1 MSLFDD
7 DAGWRRRKNPFDFFD
22 TDDEFERISRQ
33 IEHIMNRIFR
43 EFNYNWIKPG
53 SSFIHGFNI
62 HIGPDGRPHIE
73 QFGNRP
79 LKKSD
84 GEHVISDEREPL
96 TDIIE
101 GNEDVAVTVEIPGVE
116 KEDIDV
122 NVTEQGLE
130 IKVDNPQ
137 RKYYKHIDFPC
148 DVLPKTTKA
157 TYKNGVL
164 DIIIKRKERK
174 KDEGYRVEIE

>member
-1 MSLFDD
+1 MDFFNDD
-7 DAGWRRRKNPFDFFD
+7 GKRRRKDPFDFFGI
-22 TDDEFERISRQ
+22 DDEFD
-33 IEHIMNRIFR
+33 RIFR
-43 EFNYNWIKPG
+43 EMEHMMNRMFRDFDANWIKPG

-62 HIGPDGRPHIE
+62 HVGSDGKPHIE

-84 GEHVISDEREPL
+84 GERTISDERELL
-96 TDIIE
+96 TDVIE
-101 GNEDVAVTVEIPGVE
+101 GDEEVSLTVEIPGVE

-122 NVTEQGLE
+122 HVTDHGLE
-130 IKVDNPQ
+130 IKVDTTQ
-137 RKYYKHIDFPC
+137 RKYYKQVEFPC

-164 DIIIKRKERK
+164 DVIIKRKERK
-174 KDEGYRVEIE
+174 KSEGYRVTIE